1 MQPIYKAA
9 KRSFTLAMIFT
20 LLFPLGGVLLGVGL
34 GIGQPAMWAVGIACL
49 GSAFYGCPIA
59 WVGYG
64 NKKAYVRLVTAI
76 EEEHL
81 YIVRDLAAQL
91 GLSEEVLL
99 LMEHMLLSHR
109 ELPEYGSPK
118 PPLFTYAQMLH
129 ILDMLDARLFAM
141 REALLSTPKG
151 AFSDRVRALDGR
163 KLYHPDLPEEK

>member
-20 LLFPLGGVLLGVGL
+20 LLFPLGGALLGVGL

-81 YIVRDLAAQL
+81 YNVRDLAAQL
-91 GLSEEVLL
+91 GLSEKDVRNQIDVLFKKRYIVGYVRTGDGIAL
-99 LMEHMLLSHR
+99 NENVALQARKYTR
-109 ELPEYGSPK
+109 ECPSCGASVTFSGTDTVCPYCG
-118 PPLFTYAQMLH
+118 TH
-129 ILDMLDARLFAM
+129 IG
-141 REALLSTPKG
+141 REA
-151 AFSDRVRALDGR
+151 
-163 KLYHPDLPEEK
+163 EKVI